1 MAAHK
6 YRHLIKKLDF
16 FEDSDDGLLFAFIV
30 NLRPYIVTPGQMLY
44 FDSEVSKGMFII
56 HKGIVELF
64 NNRDK
69 MLYEKLYEEDYFS
82 LETLFFKTAR
92 NWCTAIARG
101 YTDLTILPIDAF
113 YMIIYDFPKE
123 GERMRQLSLKRIDR
137 FGIFTNAEI
146 FRLIKLHSS
155 RSVGVHYEEQFTAD
169 NIII

>member
-6 YRHLIKKLDF
+6 YRHLLKRLDF
-16 FEDSDDGLLFAFIV
+16 FRDSDDGLLFAFIV
-30 NLRPYIVTPGQMLY
+30 NLRPYIVTPGQIIY
-44 FDSEVSKGMFII
+44 FDSEVSKGLFII
-56 HKGIVELF
+56 QKGNVELF
-64 NNRDK
+64 NNRNK
-69 MLYEKLYEEDYFS
+69 MLYEKLGEEQYFS
-82 LETLFFKTAR
+82 METLFFKTAR

-123 GERMRQLSLKRIDR
+123 GEGMRKLSLQRIGK
-137 FGIFTNAEI
+137 FEIFSNDEI

-155 RSVGVHYEEQFTAD
+155 RSVGVHFEENFTPD